1 MKETGFHDVRTPA
14 LFWGGRSPQ
23 VRGVLQGEPC
33 CQRAKTYLTRTPSRV
48 SPRTRGFPSN
58 LSAPPP
64 FRAVPRRSLCFFF
77 RTLQVERSEPP
88 TPAARSRVRPGPSPK
103 SALGPP
109 GGAGS
114 AAPPPRRHGGGGEPL
129 GAAPAHPPRPTP
141 AAGARSGPAGAAAP
155 SFPGGRVN
163 VLLRPPEG
171 TRGVETRQT
180 KGGELPSEG
189 ET

>member
-1 MKETGFHDVRTPA
+1 M
-14 LFWGGRSPQ
+14 
-23 VRGVLQGEPC
+23 RGVLQGEPC

-114 AAPPPRRHGGGGEPL
+114 AAQPPRRRR
-129 GAAPAHPPRPTP
+129 GAARGRPGPPPATP